1 MSGAGSPAHR
11 NAQPTFHETMTL
23 GGDRGGPAVPGDGR
37 GSQAPVQPR
46 PPGCPLCLHQCQTPS
61 IIPLL
66 TPHSLSSSFSLMPPH
81 SSTLVAS
88 QSPSASFFI
97 GSHSLK
103 YTPISLFTVLTLGPN
118 PLQLGPPVR
127 QPTETAEHHM
137 AEPTGLISAHP
148 TEGLGSFTALLVSS
162 LPHPTSCSLFS
173 AHPPNTSS
181 LIPSHS

>member
-1 MSGAGSPAHR
+1 MSGAGSPAYR
-11 NAQPTFHETMTL
+11 NAQPTFRETMTL

-37 GSQAPVQPR
+37 VRLATLR
-46 PPGCPLCLHQCQTPS
+46 LHQCQTPL

-97 GSHSLK
+97 GSDSLK

-118 PLQLGPPVR
+118 PLQVGPPVH
-127 QPTETAEHHM
+127 QLTETAEHHM

-162 LPHPTSCSLFS
+162 LPHPTSWSLFS